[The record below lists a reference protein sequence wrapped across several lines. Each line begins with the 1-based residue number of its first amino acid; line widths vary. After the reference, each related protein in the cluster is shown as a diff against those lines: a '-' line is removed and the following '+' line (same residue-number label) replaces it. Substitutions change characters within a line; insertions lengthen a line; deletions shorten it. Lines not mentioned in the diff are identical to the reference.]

1 MEIYPSLIS
10 SDLLN
15 LEKTIKLLEP
25 HCDGFHIDIMDDHFV
40 PNLTWGHGFVNSIA
54 KITKKPLHVHLMV
67 DSPESWINRL
77 ALRSTD
83 IFIFHIEASKT
94 KNETMTIIDAVHNA
108 RHPVGI
114 AVNPGTNI
122 EMVYEYLPLIQNVL
136 VMSVQPGFSGQKFMP
151 EVLDKIPKLIEKRK
165 ELGVKFKISMDGGVG
180 AGNIAHLAQ
189 IGVEQIGAAAAIFAQ
204 PDTKAALENLYT
216 IAAS

>member
-25 HCDGFHIDIMDDHFV
+25 HCHGFHIDIMDDHFV

-54 KITKKPLHVHLMV
+54 KATKQPLHVHLMV
-67 DSPESWINRL
+67 DNPESWINRL

-83 IFIFHIEASKT
+83 CFIFHIEASKT
-94 KNETMTIIDAVHNA
+94 KSETMMLIEAVHDA

-114 AVNPGTNI
+114 AVNPATNI
-122 EMVYEYLPLIQNVL
+122 ELIHEYLPLLQIVL
-136 VMSVQPGFSGQKFMP
+136 IMSVQPGFSGQKFMP
-151 EVLDKIPKLIEKRK
+151 EVVHKVPELVALRKKLNAQ
-165 ELGVKFKISMDGGVG
+165 FKICMDGGIG
-180 AGNIAHLAQ
+180 TNNIATLAEM
-189 IGVEQIGAAAAIFAQ
+189 GVDQVGAAASIFAQ
-204 PDTKAALENLYT
+204 PDPKTALLELYRLVG
-216 IAAS
+216 